1 MATNAKK
8 PRKKHE
14 DFDLELKG
22 RMCAAHEQ
30 MYGKEGKHFVEFL
43 ASEESLKLLDG
54 KDPPSSYLFG
64 KWVMAYRNG
73 NPFDQHNAKDTNNCG
88 HWFPIQKKIRDWIRC
103 GDNINK
109 KTGRLNLDR
118 AGILKL
124 CKEWAPTLDGCQNFN
139 GSKDWVS
146 TQLKKNGYN
155 GYGRPLISEGE
166 KTVVKCPRGQGVES
180 QSRNE
185 SDDDIDNES
194 NINYDNESD
203 NSRNC
208 RSSRS
213 HGCRGRIDTKTNGKP
228 RRDNEVGAEAE
239 PDDTFIPHDDNDY
252 NDYNDDDDGERGVE
266 VTMRC
271 KQGSKEVL
279 QRNRRRLP
287 HINETSSVH
296 QQQRLQAHI
305 NDNVFRP
312 NNEYDPNAISPPT
325 CTTMVRQGGRGG
337 GGHDSDEVWLPSLRG
352 VLLQRNIKKGMIHI
366 IRKIPNTRI
375 GMTRVLCRSAR
386 RRMIIKYITN
396 KRLDIMGMIQH
407 QTISSPRRNRT
418 LDQMRS
424 AWVAESPSRNQGESH

>member
-239 PDDTFIPHDDNDY
+239 PDDTFIPHDDNDD
-252 NDYNDDDDGERGVE
+252 NDYNDDDDDERGVE

-271 KQGSKEVL
+271 KQD
-279 QRNRRRLP
+279 QRKYYKGIGDDCR
-287 HINETSSVH
+287 TSTK
-296 QQQRLQAHI
+296 RLQSI
-305 NDNVFRP
+305 NNNVFR
-312 NNEYDPNAISPPT
+312 ST
-325 CTTMVRQGGRGG
+325 STTTSSGRTT
-337 GGHDSDEVWLPSLRG
+337 STIQMTS
-352 VLLQRNIKKGMIHI
+352 LLQRVRQWCGKEDGEEEVMTVMKSGCHHCEGFFYKGILKK
-366 IRKIPNTRI
+366 
-375 GMTRVLCRSAR
+375 
-386 RRMIIKYITN
+386 
-396 KRLDIMGMIQH
+396 D
-407 QTISSPRRNRT
+407 
-418 LDQMRS
+418 
-424 AWVAESPSRNQGESH
+424 